1 MDFLLNFMKKVKKLK
16 KMIRNKIIYLI
27 PILIFLSI
35 GMYSQNSETL
45 SFDKYINNILENNPL
60 AKKASN
66 VKTYGELQYKAA
78 RGNYDPTINGSYE
91 NKYFNGNNYYSNLNS
106 EIKQQLFTS
115 QYLKFGYEY
124 GIGNYTN
131 PESYTPTAGLPYLG
145 LEVGLL
151 QGLMI
156 DYRRADV
163 LKSKEYI
170 NYYSAEKN
178 IQLNN
183 LLFESSQKYFDWLF
197 TAKQL
202 ALNNY
207 FMNIANQRLRGIEA
221 LANIGEKATIDT
233 IEAAIFYQT
242 RLLDFQ
248 SSNIDYQKT
257 NNDLAAF
264 NWQENNPSSIQ
275 QNYIPIDSLDS
286 YFIKAK
292 NNFIKTLYQ
301 DSSNNPV
308 LVKYNSFQNVL
319 EIENRLKK
327 EMIKPKL
334 NVNYNFLSNNQ
345 SQINPAFTNNSY
357 KWGANV
363 SFPLLLR
370 NSRNEYKM
378 GKINSE
384 NNSLELNNKS
394 NELNFKINTLKQT
407 INILADQLQS
417 AARSTSYNKQLV
429 EAEKLKFTNGES
441 SLFIL
446 NARESKWLESELKL
460 AEYKLKFIKT
470 VMNIIY
476 LKGNLNYKI

>member
-1 MDFLLNFMKKVKKLK
+1 
-16 KMIRNKIIYLI
+16 MIKSNLFFSLVILVLVSNSLYGQNLI
-27 PILIFLSI
+27 SL
-35 GMYSQNSETL
+35 G
-45 SFDKYINNILENNPL
+45 FDTYISNILTNNPL

-66 VKTYGELQYKAA
+66 VKAYGELQYKAA
-78 RGNYDPTINGSYE
+78 KGNYDPTINGSYE
-91 NKYFNGNNYYSNLNS
+91 NKYFNGSNYYSNLNS

-124 GIGNYTN
+124 GLGNNINPENYTTTN
-131 PESYTPTAGLPYLG
+131 GLPYLG

-163 LKSKEYI
+163 LKSKEYM

-207 FMNIANQRLRGIEA
+207 FMNLANQRLKGIEA
-221 LANIGEKATIDT
+221 LANSGERATIDT

-248 SSNIDYQKT
+248 SSTIDYQKT

-264 NWQENNPSSIQ
+264 NWQENNIASTQ
-275 QNYIPIDSLDS
+275 QNYIPIDSLDA
-286 YFIKAK
+286 YFLTAK
-292 NNFIKTLYQ
+292 NNFTKTLYQ

-308 LVKYNSFQNVL
+308 ISKYNSFQNVL

-334 NVNYNFLSNNQ
+334 NVNYNFLSN
-345 SQINPAFTNNSY
+345 SQTPLNSSFSYNNY

-407 INILADQLQS
+407 INILADQLQN

-441 SLFIL
+441 SLFML

-470 VMNIIY
+470 VLNIIY
-476 LKGNLNYKI
+476 LKGNLNYNL

>member
-1 MDFLLNFMKKVKKLK
+1 MIKNKLLFLLF
-16 KMIRNKIIYLI
+16 II
-27 PILIFLSI
+27 ILRSTSVN
-35 GMYSQNSETL
+35 SQNTTSL
-45 SFDKYINNILENNPL
+45 SFDSYLDNILTNNPL

-78 RGNYDPTINGSYE
+78 KGNYDPTLNGSYE
-91 NKYFNGNNYYSNLNS
+91 NKYFNGSNYYSHLNS

-124 GIGNYTN
+124 GVGNNINPENYTTTN
-131 PESYTPTAGLPYLG
+131 GLPYLG

-163 LKSKEYI
+163 LKSKEYM

-178 IQLNN
+178 IQINN

-207 FMNIANQRLRGIEA
+207 FMNIANLRLRGIEA
-221 LANIGEKATIDT
+221 LANIGEQATIDT

-248 SSNIDYQKT
+248 SSTIDYQKT

-275 QNYIPIDSLDS
+275 QNYIPVDSLDT

-334 NVNYNFLSNNQ
+334 NVNYNFLSNSQ
-345 SQINPAFTNNSY
+345 SQLNPAFSNNSY

-407 INILADQLQS
+407 INILADQLQN
-417 AARSTSYNKQLV
+417 ATRSTSYNKQLV

-441 SLFIL
+441 SLFML

-470 VMNIIY
+470 VLNIIY
-476 LKGNLNYKI
+476 LKGNLNYKL

>member
-1 MDFLLNFMKKVKKLK
+1 MIKNKLLFFLFIFIMPC
-16 KMIRNKIIYLI
+16 RLI
-27 PILIFLSI
+27 N
-35 GMYSQNSETL
+35 SQNSTSL
-45 SFDKYINNILENNPL
+45 SFDTYLNNILTNNPL
-60 AKKASN
+60 AKKAAN
-66 VKTYGELQYKAA
+66 VKIYGELQYKAA
-78 RGNYDPTINGSYE
+78 KGNYDPTINGNYE
-91 NKYFNGNNYYSNLNS
+91 NKYFNGSNYYSNFNS

-131 PESYTPTAGLPYLG
+131 PENYTPISGLPYLG
-145 LEVGLL
+145 IEVGLL
-151 QGLMI
+151 QGLVI

-163 LKSKEYI
+163 LKSKEYM
-170 NYYSAEKN
+170 NYYSAERN
-178 IQLNN
+178 IQMNN

-202 ALNNY
+202 SLNNY
-207 FMNIANQRLRGIEA
+207 FMNLANQRLRGIEA
-221 LANIGEKATIDT
+221 LANSGERATIDT

-248 SSNIDYQKT
+248 SSIIDNQKT

-264 NWQENNPSSIQ
+264 NWQENNTSSIQ
-275 QNYIPIDSLDS
+275 QNYIPVDSLDT

-292 NNFIKTLYQ
+292 NNFIKRLYQ

-308 LVKYNSFQNVL
+308 ILKYNSYQNVL
-319 EIENRLKK
+319 KIENRLKK

-345 SQINPAFTNNSY
+345 SIINPAFSNNSY

-384 NNSLELNNKS
+384 NNSLELNYKS

-407 INILADQLQS
+407 ITILIAQLQN
-417 AARSTSYNKQLV
+417 AERSTNYSKQLV

-476 LKGNLNYKI
+476 LKGNLDYKL

>member
-1 MDFLLNFMKKVKKLK
+1 MVSHQNFMLKKVMLV
-16 KMIRNKIIYLI
+16 KMRKNNYYV
-27 PILIFLSI
+27 ILFVFCFLSI
-35 GMYSQNSETL
+35 QLDSQNFTTL
-45 SFDKYINNILENNPL
+45 SFDNYVDNILANNPL
-60 AKKASN
+60 SKKAEN
-66 VKTYGELQYKAA
+66 IRTYGKLQNKAA
-78 RGNYDPTINGSYE
+78 RGNYDPSINAAYE
-91 NKYFNGNNYYSNLNS
+91 NKYFDGKNYYTNLNS

-115 QYLKFGYEY
+115 QYLKFGYDY

-131 PESYTPTAGLPYLG
+131 PESYTPTNGLSYLG

-170 NYYSAEKN
+170 NYYNAERN
-178 IQLNN
+178 IQIND

-197 TAKQL
+197 TTKQL

-207 FMNIANQRLRGIEA
+207 FMDIANQRLRGIEA
-221 LANIGEKATIDT
+221 LANIGERATIDT

-242 RLLDFQ
+242 RLLDLQ
-248 SSNIDYQKT
+248 NSIIENQKM
-257 NNDLAAF
+257 NNDLASF
-264 NWQENNPSSIQ
+264 NWQENNPSNLQI
-275 QNYIPIDSLDS
+275 NYQPVDSLDN
-286 YFIKAK
+286 YYIKAK
-292 NNFIKTLYQ
+292 NNFLKTLYQ

-308 LVKYNSFQNVL
+308 IAKYNSFQNVID
-319 EIENRLKK
+319 IENRLKK

-334 NVNYNFLSNNQ
+334 NVNYNFLSNSS
-345 SQINPAFTNNSY
+345 SQINPALSNNSY

-370 NSRNEYKM
+370 NSRNEFKM
-378 GKINSE
+378 GKINSQ
-384 NNSLELNNKS
+384 NNSFELKNKN
-394 NELNFKINTLKQT
+394 NELDFKINALKQT
-407 INILADQLQS
+407 INILIQQLEN
-417 AARSTSYNKQLV
+417 AERSTKYNRQLV
-429 EAEKLKFTNGES
+429 EAEKLKFANGES

-446 NARESKWLESELKL
+446 NARESKWLDSELKL

-470 VMNIIY
+470 VINIIY

>member
-1 MDFLLNFMKKVKKLK
+1 
-16 KMIRNKIIYLI
+16 MIKSNLFFSLIIFALI
-27 PILIFLSI
+27 SNSI
-35 GMYSQNSETL
+35 NSQKTTSL
-45 SFDKYINNILENNPL
+45 SFDSYLNNILANNPL

-66 VKTYGELQYKAA
+66 IKTYGELQYKAA

-91 NKYFNGNNYYSNLNS
+91 NKYFNGSNYYSNLNS

-163 LKSKEYI
+163 LKSKEYM

-202 ALNNY
+202 SLNNY
-207 FMNIANQRLRGIEA
+207 FLNLANQRLRGIEA
-221 LANIGEKATIDT
+221 LAKIGEKATIDT

-248 SSNIDYQKT
+248 SSTIDYQKT

-292 NNFIKTLYQ
+292 NNFIKALYQ

-319 EIENRLKK
+319 EIENKLKK

-334 NVNYNFLSNNQ
+334 NINYNFLSNSK
-345 SQINPAFTNNSY
+345 SQLNPAFSNNSY

-370 NSRNEYKM
+370 NARNEYKM
-378 GKINSE
+378 GKINSG
-384 NNSLELNNKS
+384 NNLLELNNKS
-394 NELNFKINTLKQT
+394 NELNFKINALKQT
-407 INILADQLQS
+407 IQILINQLQN
-417 AARSTSYNKQLV
+417 ADRSVNYNKQMV
-429 EAEKLKFTNGES
+429 EAEKLKFSNGES

-470 VMNIIY
+470 VLNSIY
-476 LKGNLNYKI
+476 LNGNLNYKL